1 MTATAHLTVTRD
13 MVFPISA
20 PPVRCDQA
28 ARVPQA
34 SVAAGGT
41 LSIGSSA
48 GRPIP
53 ERLAGRH
60 RRISPTPSIRHIAS
74 IQESAVPDAP
84 RRLIVDERARSV
96 VGETS
101 AARDSA
107 EFIDR
112 IRQAAAKR
120 LLFLPHAVR
129 QMTRP
134 DRMIE
139 PIEVREAVMEG
150 ELIED
155 YPEDVRGHS
164 GLIHGKGKHRRD
176 IHVVCAPKEDFLAII
191 TAYIPC
197 RDEWEQDLRTRRR
210 Q

>member
-1 MTATAHLTVTRD
+1 MTAPVQLIAVRGS
-13 MVFPISA
+13 VFPIFA
-20 PPVRCDQA
+20 PSVCCDRA
-28 ARVPQA
+28 ARVLQTSA
-34 SVAAGGT
+34 SAWGT
-41 LSIGSSA
+41 LSIGSNA
-48 GRPIP
+48 ERPAY
-53 ERLAGRH
+53 EQLAGCR
-60 RRISPTPSIRHIAS
+60 RRIPLTPSIRHITI
-74 IQESAVPDAP
+74 IQESVVPDAGST
-84 RRLIVDERARSV
+84 LIGDDHIQSV
-96 VGETS
+96 SGETA
-101 AARDSA
+101 AARNSA

-112 IRQAAAKR
+112 IRQTAAKR

-139 PIEVREAVMEG
+139 PVEVREVVIQG

-176 IHVVCAPKEDFLAII
+176 IHVVCAPKKDFLAII
-191 TAYIPC
+191 TAYIPY
-197 RDEWEQDLRTRRR
+197 RDEWEQDFRTRRR

>member
-1 MTATAHLTVTRD
+1 MTAPVQLIAKRD
-13 MVFPISA
+13 IAFLKPA
-20 PPVRCDQA
+20 PPRRCDRA
-28 ARVPQA
+28 ARVLQTSTSIRGVL
-34 SVAAGGT
+34 SVGPNAE
-41 LSIGSSA
+41 
-48 GRPIP
+48 RQMY
-53 ERLAGRH
+53 ERLVDC
-60 RRISPTPSIRHIAS
+60 RRRTLPKSPIRHIAIVQNS
-74 IQESAVPDAP
+74 VVPNTF
-84 RRLIVDERARSV
+84 RRLLGDDRARTAR
-96 VGETS
+96 GD
-101 AARDSA
+101 AADQPDSE
-107 EFIDR
+107 EFVDR
-112 IRQAAAKR
+112 IRQAAAKH

-139 PIEVREAVMEG
+139 PIEVREVVMQG

-191 TAYIPC
+191 TAYIPY
-197 RDEWEQDLRTRRR
+197 RDEWEQDFRTRRR

>member
-1 MTATAHLTVTRD
+1 MTVTAHLTVTRD
-13 MVFPISA
+13 VVFPISA
-20 PPVRCDQA
+20 SPVCCDRA

-34 SVAAGGT
+34 SASACGT
-41 LSIGSSA
+41 LSIGSNA
-48 GRPIP
+48 GRPTY
-53 ERLAGRH
+53 ERPAGRR
-60 RRISPTPSIRHIAS
+60 RRIPPTPPIRHIP
-74 IQESAVPDAP
+74 IVQESVVPNAA
-84 RRLIVDERARSV
+84 RRLLGDDRARSV
-96 VGETS
+96 VGET
-101 AARDSA
+101 AAVRNSA

-112 IRQAAAKR
+112 IRQAAVKR

-139 PIEVREAVMEG
+139 PVEVREVVIQG

-191 TAYIPC
+191 TAYLPR
-197 RDEWEQDLRTRRR
+197 RDEWVQDFRTRRR
-210 Q
+210 S

>member
-13 MVFPISA
+13 MVFPIST
-20 PPVRCDQA
+20 PPVRCDRGP
-28 ARVPQA
+28 RVLQTSA
-34 SVAAGGT
+34 AAGGT
-41 LSIGSSA
+41 LSTGSSA
-48 GRPIP
+48 ERPAS

-60 RRISPTPSIRHIAS
+60 RRIPPTPSIRHIT
-74 IQESAVPDAP
+74 IVQESVAPNAP
-84 RRLIVDERARSV
+84 RRLLGDDRARSV
-96 VGETS
+96 VGET
-101 AARDSA
+101 AARNSK

-134 DRMIE
+134 DRMID
-139 PIEVREAVMEG
+139 PIEVREVVMQG

-164 GLIHGKGKHRRD
+164 GLFHGKGKHRRD

-191 TAYIPC
+191 TAYIPY